1 MQQKGNIKQHY
12 GERWGYGV
20 LRKLQSRAALDWGGK
35 CGALGADSSC
45 LQPRC
50 VSLSHCALLAPSSA
64 EEALQHTQA
73 VHHHHSPR
81 IVCVLVCVCTH
92 VCVLSQ
98 SLWGDT
104 NSQVTNKLTAATIAL
119 TPVPSLYP
127 NKPGTSSAFFPSA
140 SERAAYISDAARS
153 HKFTPPKV
161 QSKKKNFLY
170 KKSAKYR
177 LHWR

>member
-1 MQQKGNIKQHY
+1 MGLQGIKKAA
-12 GERWGYGV
+12 EPRCTW
-20 LRKLQSRAALDWGGK
+20 LRGK

-73 VHHHHSPR
+73 VHHHHSP
-81 IVCVLVCVCTH
+81 CVVCVCVRTH

-98 SLWGDT
+98 SLWGAT
-104 NSQVTNKLTAATIAL
+104 NSQVTNKLTVATIAL
-119 TPVPSLYP
+119 TPVPPLYP

-140 SERAAYISDAARS
+140 SERAAYISDAAHS
-153 HKFTPPKV
+153 H
-161 QSKKKNFLY
+161 SKNFLY
-170 KKSAKYR
+170 QKKCKVPISLKIIAVFSSTKD
-177 LHWR
+177 